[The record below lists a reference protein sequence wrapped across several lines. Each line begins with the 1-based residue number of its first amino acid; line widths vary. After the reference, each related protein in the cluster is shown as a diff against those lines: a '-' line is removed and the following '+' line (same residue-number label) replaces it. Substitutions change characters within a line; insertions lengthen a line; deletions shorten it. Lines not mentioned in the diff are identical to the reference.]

1 MLADGRSLLDTLP
14 LLLLEATVNGL
25 SNRRLHQVDV
35 AHHQW
40 YEEVLQVFVERPVA
54 QVSCRR
60 QVSKPVKLL
69 LTSARRSA
77 NINPHEGDLQQQ
89 RFLDL
94 EQKEESFRFVE
105 FHNKSC
111 AYRL

>member
-1 MLADGRSLLDTLP
+1 MSWMLAGGRSLLDRLP
-14 LLLLEATVNGL
+14 LLLLEAAVNGL

-69 LTSARRSA
+69 LTSA
-77 NINPHEGDLQQQ
+77 IQQQ
-89 RFLDL
+89 R
-94 EQKEESFRFVE
+94 
-105 FHNKSC
+105 
-111 AYRL
+111 